1 MYTAQNQPYLFN
13 HLTTENGL
21 QNSSVVSITQ
31 DSAGF
36 MWFGTVT
43 GISRYDGA
51 KCRNYEFN
59 RIANDVIVQD
69 YPLSL
74 KCDQKKRLWVGTSF
88 GLKVYNELK
97 DVFEDVPLDKFKGG
111 AVNCVFEDKKG
122 SLWIGTSVGLF
133 KSVEIN
139 KQTRFEHYPE
149 KGNAFIDKNIR
160 VVFEDNRGILWVGTS
175 NGLSKLQ
182 PEDPGTIINFL
193 TSSND
198 QSSLSSNLVT
208 SITEDANGTI
218 WVGTQNEGLNRFNS
232 QTQTFTRINH
242 SEGLTSNNIR
252 SVLFSR
258 DKQLWIGTQEGISIL
273 DPATGKIYNC
283 RNDASDNSSLSRN
296 SVYSLFE
303 DNDGTIWV
311 GTYYGGVN
319 YRYSFS
325 LNFHQI
331 QNRGQQNSI
340 SNNVVSNIA
349 EDKDGNLWI
358 ATEGGGL
365 NFLDKKT
372 NTIAVYKNAP
382 KNQTSLGSNLIRCLY
397 VDQEQNL
404 WCGTHGGGLNVL
416 PKGSRSFHRYLFSE
430 NDLATIRKEIYGI
443 LEDNQKRLW
452 VSSNHG
458 LFLFKKDGT
467 NLAQLPSETIRNN
480 RSGLRFTAL
489 LKDKNGDIWIGGAPG
504 LYVNIKDSLVL
515 INKEVTVNCLQQD
528 SKGDIWI
535 GLSNQGL
542 AVFNTHSKSFEIL
555 TDKLQAKSVF
565 GILEDAPGNIW
576 LSTENGLIKFDPQK
590 RTTQLYTVSDGLSGN
605 EFNVNS
611 FLKAGNGEF
620 YFGGFNGI
628 THFFPY
634 EITVN
639 KRSAPIVFTGLK
651 LFNKD
656 VNNEIENLL
665 LNENINT
672 LRKLKLKHD
681 QNVVTIEFALLNF
694 IKSNKNKYEYKLE
707 GFDKEWVATN
717 NSYVTYTNLSPGK
730 YQFRVRGANN
740 DGVWSEL
747 QTLEIRVLPPL
758 WRTWWAYLLYV
769 ILLLSV
775 LFLLVRYFFLQT
787 LLKKEEEL
795 HQVKLNFFT
804 NVSHEI
810 RTHLSLIVAPIENL
824 AKTNTANSFLV
835 QQLKTVKTNADRL
848 LRLVNE
854 LMDFRKAETKHLN
867 LQFEPVELVSFLQEI
882 YESFRELSVE
892 KEISVSFRH
901 NTNHLM
907 VSCDKTQMEKVFFN
921 LLTNAFKFTD
931 THGKI
936 QMLLERQGP
945 NAVVKIIDNGKGVA
959 PEYLDKIFDNYFQ
972 VPDYE
977 KQNTGYGLGL
987 ALSKTIAQFRHG
999 SITAVSGR
1007 HPETNEQQ
1015 TVFTVTIPLVLS
1027 DEQKRSSI
1035 ENESVFAHTTT
1046 EELAEKSI
1054 APITKLSV
1062 EKKAATLLIVDDN
1075 SELRDLIRESFTAHY
1090 QIFESENGTEALTV
1104 ANEQI
1109 PDLIISDVMM
1119 PEMNGFELCEKLKT
1133 DERTSHIPVILL
1145 TAKTTQNDQL
1155 EGLETGAELYLT
1167 KPFSTRV
1174 LELSVRNLLNARE
1187 KLWSKFLQ
1195 MENIP
1200 TVKEDLSYYKNNID
1214 QEFLLK
1220 MSKLV
1225 DEHMGKPEFGVDML
1239 SRKMNMSAPIVYRKL
1254 KGVTG
1259 LTVNEFIKKQ
1269 RLQKA
1274 ADLLVQTDFQI
1285 SEIADSIGYTDTKYF
1300 SIEFRKRYEMP
1311 PSEYR
1316 KKKAG

>member
-1 MYTAQNQPYLFN
+1 MYTAQSQPYLFN

-36 MWFGTVT
+36 MWFGTIT

-59 RIANDVIVQD
+59 RIANDVVVQD

-74 KCDQKKRLWVGTSF
+74 KCDQKKRLWVGTTF
-88 GLKVYNELK
+88 GLKLYNELK
-97 DVFEDVPLDKFKGG
+97 DVFEDVPLRRLKGG

-122 SLWIGTSVGLF
+122 RLWIGTSEGLF
-133 KSVEIN
+133 KSTEVN
-139 KQTRFEHYPE
+139 KQIRFEQYPE
-149 KGNAFIDKNIR
+149 KGNAFTNKNIR
-160 VVFEDNRGILWVGTS
+160 VVFEDSKGILWVGTS

-182 PEDPGTIINFL
+182 PEDPGTIVNYF
-193 TSSND
+193 TNSND
-198 QSSLSSNLVT
+198 HSSLSSNLIT
-208 SITEDANGTI
+208 SISEDANGTI

-232 QTQTFTRINH
+232 QTQTFTRIRH

-252 SVLFSR
+252 SIFFSR

-283 RNDASDNSSLSRN
+283 RNDASDNNSLSRN

-303 DNDGTIWV
+303 DNDGTVWV

-325 LNFHQI
+325 LNFRQI

-340 SNNVVSNIA
+340 SNNVVSSIA
-349 EDKDGNLWI
+349 EDKDANLWI
-358 ATEGGGL
+358 GTEGGGL
-365 NFLDKKT
+365 NFLNKKT
-372 NTIAVYKNAP
+372 GIVTIYKHVP
-382 KNQTSLGSNLIRCLY
+382 KNSGSLGSNLVRSVY
-397 VDQEQNL
+397 VDQEQNV

-416 PKGSRSFHRYLFSE
+416 PAGKQSFQRYLFSD
-430 NDLATIRKEIYGI
+430 NDLAAIRTELYSI
-443 LEDNQKRLW
+443 LEDDKKRLW
-452 VSSNHG
+452 VTSNHG
-458 LFLFKKDGT
+458 LFLFKKEGT
-467 NLAQLPSETIRNN
+467 KLIQLPSETIKNN
-480 RSGLRFTAL
+480 RSALRLTAL
-489 LKDKNGDIWIGGAPG
+489 LKDKNGNIWVGGEPG
-504 LYVNIKDSLVL
+504 LYLSVNDSLIV
-515 INKEVTVNCLQQD
+515 IDRQIGVNCLQQD
-528 SKGDIWI
+528 SKGNIWI
-535 GLSNQGL
+535 GLTKQGL
-542 AVFNTHSKSFEIL
+542 ALFNEQSKSLEIV
-555 TDKLQAKSVF
+555 TDKLPAKSVF
-565 GILEDAPGNIW
+565 GIVEDVSGNLW
-576 LSTENGLIKFDPQK
+576 LSTENGLIKFDPHK

-611 FLKAGNGEF
+611 FLKAGDGEF

-628 THFFPY
+628 SHFFPHQVT
-634 EITVN
+634 IN
-639 KRSAPIVFTGLK
+639 KRSAPLVFTGLK
-651 LFNKD
+651 LFNKEL
-656 VNNEIENLL
+656 NTQTENTLQ
-665 LNENINT
+665 NENINT

-707 GFDKEWVATN
+707 NFDKEWVATN

-747 QTLEIRVLPPL
+747 QTLEVRVLPPL
-758 WRTWWAYLLYV
+758 WRTWWAYLLYAV
-769 ILLLSV
+769 LLFSV

-787 LLKKEEEL
+787 LLQKEEEL

-824 AKTNTANSFLV
+824 AKTNTTNSFLT
-835 QQLKTVKTNADRL
+835 QQLKSVKTNADRL

-854 LMDFRKAETKHLN
+854 LMDFRKAETSHLN
-867 LQFEPVELVSFLQEI
+867 LQFETIELVSFLQEI

-892 KEISVSFRH
+892 KGISVSFRH
-901 NTNHLM
+901 NVNYLM

-921 LLTNAFKFTD
+921 LLTNAFKFTGK
-931 THGKI
+931 HGQI
-936 QMLLERQGP
+936 QMILEHQGS
-945 NAVVKIIDNGKGVA
+945 NAVVKIIDNGKGIS

-987 ALSKTIAQFRHG
+987 ALSKTIVQLHHG
-999 SITAVSGR
+999 SITAVSESQ
-1007 HPETNEQQ
+1007 PETNEQQ

-1027 DEQKRSSI
+1027 EEQKRSSI
-1035 ENESVFAHTTT
+1035 ENEFAYTTM
-1046 EELAEKSI
+1046 EELADKNI
-1054 APITKLSV
+1054 AHITQLPV
-1062 EKKAATLLIVDDN
+1062 EKKTATLLIVDDN
-1075 SELRDLIRESFTAHY
+1075 AELRDLIRESFTAHY
-1090 QIFESENGTEALTV
+1090 KVFESENGADALKV

-1174 LELSVRNLLNARE
+1174 LELSVRNLLSVRE
-1187 KLWSKFLQ
+1187 KLWTKFLQ
-1195 MENIP
+1195 MERIP

-1225 DEHMGKPEFGVDML
+1225 DEHMGEPEFGVDML

-1274 ADLLVQTDFQI
+1274 ADLLVQTNFQI

-1300 SIEFRKRYEMP
+1300 GIEFKKRYEMP

-1316 KKKAG
+1316 KKKAE